1 MWGARARLWGHR
13 SKEAESGL
21 GAEAGLWDGTM
32 GLGSWGRAMGSWGR
46 AMESWG
52 RAVGNGGRAVGSW
65 EQEQAEPLGLL

>member
-1 MWGARARLWGHR
+1 MWGGRERLGGRR
-13 SKEAESGL
+13 SKEAGSGL
-21 GAEAGLWDGTM
+21 GAEGGLWEGTRAV
-32 GLGSWGRAMGSWGR
+32 GSWGRAVGSWGR